1 MRIVVTV
8 ASAKEASLAAPMGP
22 DLVEARVDLM
32 EADPLREVPAI
43 RSAWAGPLILTNRS
57 AAEGGGFRGDPDS
70 WWDRVAPLLDS
81 VDMVDIERPF
91 RSFAGEVRRM
101 GKGIIASCHSAG
113 MPSAPELA
121 ELVPDLRRYGD
132 IPKIV
137 VTPGDRRD
145 ILALLRFTLE
155 AEKPI
160 CTGVLGTE
168 FRYVRLILPFFGS
181 ELAYTHAG
189 TPGAPGQF
197 SIEEF
202 RLLLAKIG
210 S

>member
-8 ASAKEASLAAPMGP
+8 ASAKEASIAAPLRP
-22 DLVEARVDLM
+22 DLIEARVDLM
-32 EADPLREVPAI
+32 EGDPLREVPAI
-43 RSAWAGPLILTNRS
+43 RAAWPGPLVLTNRS
-57 AAEGGGFRGDPDS
+57 AAEGGGFRGGPDD
-70 WWDRVAPLLDS
+70 WWNRIAPLLDS
-81 VDMVDIERPF
+81 VDMVDIEQPF
-91 RSFAGEVRRM
+91 LHTAGEVRRR

-113 MPSAPELA
+113 MPSAGELA
-121 ELVPDLRRYGD
+121 ALVQDLRRYGD

-145 ILALLRFTLE
+145 ILTLLRFTLE

-202 RLLLAKIG
+202 RLLLSKI
-210 S
+210 SS